1 MGNGAFEPG
10 DGLALG
16 RCVQALA
23 NVSDSIG
30 PLNQCPRGQRIL
42 ALSSAPSV
50 EFIRYRSC
58 TSAGSPHRTEP
69 VLSI

>member
-1 MGNGAFEPG
+1 MAGNGAFEPG

-16 RCVQALA
+16 RCVWRSPT
-23 NVSDSIG
+23 VSDSIG

-50 EFIRYRSC
+50 ELIR
-58 TSAGSPHRTEP
+58 
-69 VLSI
+69 